1 MVLDIFMKAL
11 SNLNINDFNYDLP
24 DSFIPHFPL
33 ENREDAKLLVYKEK
47 KIESHF
53 FKNITQQLPKNSV
66 LIFNNT
72 KVIQARLHFKTDVN
86 QTIELFC
93 LEPHDCYSDLA
104 IAMAAL
110 GSVKWKCLVGNL
122 RKWKDEFLVLKLAD
136 IELKAKILEKKE
148 NHVNIQ
154 FYWNKNEM
162 SFAELLSRVGEVPI
176 PPYLSRD
183 TTDTDAERYQTVY
196 ALHKGSV
203 AAPTAGLHFTE
214 SLLTE
219 LKEANIQQLFVTL
232 HVGAGTFMPV
242 KSNKIEEHVMH
253 AEWIDVDL
261 KAIQKLSSNLDKV
274 YIAVGTTSLRT
285 IETIYWMGLK
295 AYLNPQSSIQ
305 QLEIQQWDAYQ
316 LVEKEISVDKSLQ
329 ALINW
334 MLNNNL
340 EKLVCKTQIL
350 IAPPYK
356 LRLTKG
362 IITNFHQ
369 PKSTLLLLISAIV
382 GDNWKTIYNYA
393 LNNNYRF
400 LSYGDSSLLLP
411 F

>member
-1 MVLDIFMKAL
+1 MKAL
-11 SNLNINDFNYDLP
+11 SNLNIDDFNYDLP

-33 ENREDAKLLVYKEK
+33 ENREDAKLLVYKQN
-47 KIESHF
+47 KIESYF
-53 FKNITQQLPKNSV
+53 FKNITEKLPKNSV

-72 KVIQARLHFKTDVN
+72 KVIQARLHFKTAAN

-93 LEPHDCYSDLA
+93 LEPHDCYSDVA
-104 IAMAAL
+104 IAMASTD
-110 GSVKWKCLVGNL
+110 SVKWKCLVGNL
-122 RKWKDEFLVLKLAD
+122 RKWKDEFLVLKFAD
-136 IELKAKILEKKE
+136 IELKAKILEKTDTY
-148 NHVNIQ
+148 VNIQ

-176 PPYLSRD
+176 PPYLNRD
-183 TTDTDAERYQTVY
+183 TTETDAERYQTVY
-196 ALHKGSV
+196 AQHKGSV

-214 SLLTE
+214 SLLKE

-261 KAIQKLSSNLDKV
+261 KTIQKLSSNLDKV

-316 LVEKEISVDKSLQ
+316 LVEKEISLDKSLQ

-334 MLNNNL
+334 MLHNNL

-356 LRLTKG
+356 LKLTKG

-382 GDNWKTIYNYA
+382 GDSWKTIYNYA
-393 LNNNYRF
+393 LKNNYRF